1 MKKTIVIPLLLFTVA
16 ATGETLYKIVN
27 SDGSITYT
35 DTPQS
40 GAQPLD
46 LQNSNSTVMPSLTNG
61 GARKQSKRTKIE
73 FPEYQLKILSP
84 ADKATVRNNAGKIS
98 VSAQLEP
105 VGNGKFEIYLDGELV
120 QTSPAPSFQLQ
131 NVVRGEHSIQVKF
144 IHHTGKI
151 LALSKPR
158 VFYMHQASTLINPN

>member
-1 MKKTIVIPLLLFTVA
+1 MKKTIIIALLLFSVA
-16 ATGETLYKIVN
+16 AIGETLYKIVN

-40 GAQPLD
+40 GAEPLD
-46 LQNSNSTVMPSLTNG
+46 LENTNSTVMPSLTNG
-61 GARKQSKRTKIE
+61 VSKKPIKRNRLE
-73 FPEYQLKILSP
+73 FPDYQLKIISP
-84 ADKATVRNNAGKIS
+84 ADKQTLRNNSGKVS
-98 VSAQLEP
+98 VTAQLEP

-120 QTSPAPSFQLQ
+120 QTSPAPSFRLQ